1 MSYVLQKKKKKKKNL
16 FGFIMNPQLSALL
29 EANIDHGVRTPL
41 SCKFT
46 LIACVLWKITQT
58 TSASVSWSKTLVKLY
73 SRGFPGGSD
82 GKESACNAGV
92 LDSIPG
98 LGRFPGEGN
107 ATLSSIPAWRIP
119 WTEESSRP
127 VHGITECWA

>member
-1 MSYVLQKKKKKKKNL
+1 MYSKSTMFYQKNL
-16 FGFIMNPQLSALL
+16 SGFIMNPQSSALL
-29 EANIDHGVRTPL
+29 EANTDHGVRTPL

-58 TSASVSWSKTLVKLY
+58 TSASVSGSKTSIKLY

-82 GKESACNAGV
+82 GREPACNAGV

-98 LGRFPGEGN
+98 LGSSPGEFH
-107 ATLSSIPAWRIP
+107 
-119 WTEESSRP
+119 WTEESSRL
-127 VHGITECWA
+127 VHGVAKCWT